1 MNGIAFR
8 SLRNRNSSQ
17 KNTSTVYS
25 GIGMN
30 GIQSQKNVPLVK
42 LIPSTSVLIEFTSP
56 WWWTMTNGNEVT
68 YGFRVGLQSPS
79 YVQGFAVPRQN
90 TFTFA
95 ITSWAPVPRLAIPDG
110 SLRRPCNF
118 EIFQLRVKVS
128 HVRSAP
134 RRAHSIF
141 CSAIRFKIGKPHN
154 VSISPNPPPLAGQ
167 LLPLAGNRH
176 RGNTLFCR
184 AVTSILS
191 QRLLHKMRN
200 ARQFW

>member
-25 GIGMN
+25 GIGIN

-42 LIPSTSVLIEFTSP
+42 SIPSTSVLIEFTSP
-56 WWWTMTNGNEVT
+56 WWWMMTNGNEVT

-79 YVQGFAVPRQN
+79 YVQWFAVPHQN

-134 RRAHSIF
+134 RRAHNIF
-141 CSAIRFKIGKPHN
+141 CSAIRQRFN
-154 VSISPNPPPLAGQ
+154 LPNPSPVGRSIASARGEPTPRKYAF
-167 LLPLAGNRH
+167 LPCGHLN
-176 RGNTLFCR
+176 FES
-184 AVTSILS
+184 AVT
-191 QRLLHKMRN
+191 
-200 ARQFW
+200 A